1 MSKIIKMLSVGL
13 LVTLSLGVLSA
24 CSAKAEDNPS
34 SSSKEVASSSEEKAL
49 SGSLIVVGSTSVTPV
64 AEELAEAYMH
74 INPDVTIDIQGIGSS
89 AGVKAAKDFT
99 ADIGMSSRN
108 LKEEEKAWGLNE
120 YTIAFDGISV
130 VAHPSNSVADLSK
143 DQISRIF
150 SGQIT
155 NWSEVGGD
163 DAEILV
169 VSREAGSGTRG
180 AFEDLMDLLKK
191 NDAGKKVSTV
201 KLDALIAEGNGA
213 VKANVAS
220 KENSIGYISLSY
232 IDETV
237 KPLSVDGVEVS
248 VENIVNG
255 SYKVSRPFL
264 MLSNGQENELQ
275 KSFFDF
281 ILSDDG
287 QQVVAE
293 KLIAVNKYIDK

>member
-1 MSKIIKMLSVGL
+1 MSKIMKMLSVGL
-13 LVTLSLGVLSA
+13 VLVLSLGVLA
-24 CSAKAEDNPS
+24 GCSAKSDDDNTVKVES
-34 SSSKEVASSSEEKAL
+34 GDQ
-49 SGSLIVVGSTSVTPV
+49 GSLIVVGSTSVTPV
-64 AEELAEAYMH
+64 AEELAEVFMEN
-74 INPDVTIDIQGIGSS
+74 NPGVTIDIQGIGSS
-89 AGVKAAKDFT
+89 AGIKASKDFT

-108 LKEEEKAWGLNE
+108 LKEEEKTWGLKE
-120 YTIAFDGISV
+120 YVVAFDGISI
-130 VAHPSNSVADLSK
+130 VAHPSNPVVDLSK
-143 DQISRIF
+143 EQISSIF
-150 SGQIT
+150 SGEIT
-155 NWSEVGGD
+155 NWSEVGGK

-180 AFEDLMDLLKK
+180 AFEDLMDLIKK

-237 KPLSVDGVEVS
+237 KALSVDGVAVS

-264 MLSNGQENELQ
+264 MLSNGKESELQ
-275 KSFFDF
+275 KLFLEY
-281 ILSDDG
+281 ILSDEG
-287 QQVVAE
+287 QDVVAE
-293 KLIAVNKYIDK
+293 KLIPVNK